1 MSCYEK
7 EKIMNKKIVI
17 YNLIFLVTLIVYVMF
32 FGFKVWQ
39 QATGQ
44 IKVIDNMLEIYNTKT
59 IVINLFL
66 LVILG
71 FIPDIIYL
79 ILKKKK

>member
-1 MSCYEK
+1 
-7 EKIMNKKIVI
+7 MNKKIVI
-17 YNLIFLVTLIVYVMF
+17 YNLILLVTLIVYVIF

-44 IKVIDNMLEIYNTKT
+44 VKVIDNTLEIYNTKT

-71 FIPDIIYL
+71 LIPDIIYF

>member
-1 MSCYEK
+1 
-7 EKIMNKKIVI
+7 MNKKIVI